1 MGQASPKRGSWI
13 RLRDRPMHEGE
24 EVSLRA
30 MDDPKRKHGGTEEEC
45 WETEG
50 NEKKMRVFEGTQALV
65 TMKSINQV
73 SAGIAGQPRQDQ

>member
-13 RLRDRPMHEGE
+13 RLRDRPMHEEE

-45 WETEG
+45 
-50 NEKKMRVFEGTQALV
+50 
-65 TMKSINQV
+65 
-73 SAGIAGQPRQDQ
+73 